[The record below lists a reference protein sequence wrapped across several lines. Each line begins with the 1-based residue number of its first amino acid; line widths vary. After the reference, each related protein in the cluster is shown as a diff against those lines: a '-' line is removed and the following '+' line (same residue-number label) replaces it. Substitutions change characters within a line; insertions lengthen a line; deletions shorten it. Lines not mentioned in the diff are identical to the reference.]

1 MLTAHQKPRS
11 ETPAR
16 RVVGTLALVGGMLCS
31 DPEAAVAAQTDNSAP
46 QTSGEPMG
54 EADAAAHASGAGL
67 PRSVIYGAVAGLFLL
82 VAAGAGAHRKH

>member
-31 DPEAAVAAQTDNSAP
+31 DPEAAVAAQTGETAA
-46 QTSGEPMG
+46 QTTGEPMG
-54 EADAAAHASGAGL
+54 KTDVLAASSGSL
-67 PRSVIYGAVAGLFLL
+67 PRSVKYGAVAGLFLL
-82 VAAGAGAHRKH
+82 VAAGVGAHKKH